1 VSKTISASGQ
11 FKVLRVEESPVAT
24 VSVPSPVVVSEA
36 TRASVEP
43 KTVAAD
49 DADHWRR
56 LAVQTSER
64 LSIAETQAKALRE
77 AADDARARFGKYKD
91 RLDKA
96 QTRVNELQIQVV
108 RLSTQLEAQRAAVAE
123 RDAMLLSQA
132 DISRELHAVR
142 EAAREW
148 VDKGPLWDVFV
159 KFAVCPPSAGE
170 EKR

>member
-1 VSKTISASGQ
+1 VSEMRASGK
-11 FKVLRVEESPVAT
+11 FKVLRVEESPAAT

-36 TRASVEP
+36 TRASAEP
-43 KTVAAD
+43 KAVAAD
-49 DADHWRR
+49 DTDHWRK

-108 RLSTQLEAQRAAVAE
+108 RLSTQLETQRAVVAE
-123 RDAMLLSQA
+123 RDAQLVKQA
-132 DISRELHAVR
+132 DVARKFHACRQQMIDYVSN
-142 EAAREW
+142 
-148 VDKGPLWDVFV
+148 GPLWDLFTEL
-159 KFAVCPPSAGE
+159 AVCPPTAGE
-170 EKR
+170 ENR